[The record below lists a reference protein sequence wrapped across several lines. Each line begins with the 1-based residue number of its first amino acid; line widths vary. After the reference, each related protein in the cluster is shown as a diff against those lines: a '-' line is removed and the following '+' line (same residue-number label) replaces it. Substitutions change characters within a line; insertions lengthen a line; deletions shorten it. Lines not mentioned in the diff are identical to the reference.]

1 VIISCVVEKG
11 LCNLGRLK
19 HAASSFRAD
28 TILKFMHS
36 ANLSVNSGLTC
47 LCWEIK
53 PTL

>member
-1 VIISCVVEKG
+1 MLQVVLG
-11 LCNLGRLK
+11 LIP
-19 HAASSFRAD
+19 FE
-28 TILKFMHS
+28 IKFMHS